1 MLNRKKRWIIWGI
14 FIAVVLGLSF
24 YFDNEIVKF
33 FLSIRNLYLDNL
45 FLGIKFLNTEIFFVI
60 FLTLLLLWKK
70 KKREWILPLWL
81 TIGITAIITVALKI
95 IVHRIRPFAAG
106 IVPLAA
112 GITAKASY
120 LVWDFSFP
128 SGDTSFIFCA
138 VPILSKLYPKLKYLW
153 IGFAVLVGLSRIY
166 FGLHYPSD
174 VISGALIGL
183 IIGMIIVKIEDRT
196 KVFGRI
202 YNKIFGKK

>member
-1 MLNRKKRWIIWGI
+1 MFDKKKRWIIGVI
-14 FIAVVLGLSF
+14 FIAIVLGLSF
-24 YFDNEIVKF
+24 YFDNEIIKF
-33 FLSIRNLYLDNL
+33 ISNLRNLYLDKL
-45 FLGIKFLNTEIFFVI
+45 FLVIKFLNNEIIIVI
-60 FLTLLLLWKK
+60 LLTLLLLWKK

-81 TIGITAIITVALKI
+81 TMGITAIITVALKI
-95 IVHRIRPFAAG
+95 IVHRLRPFSAG

-112 GITAKASY
+112 GIIAKASY

-128 SGDTSFIFCA
+128 SGDTSFIFCTI
-138 VPILSKLYPKLKYLW
+138 PIVSKLYPKLKYFW

-183 IIGMIIVKIEDRT
+183 FTGMIIVKTEEKT
-196 KVFGRI
+196 KFFGRI
-202 YNKIFGKK
+202 YNKIFRKK